1 MPPEAGGSGGCG
13 GRLAPP
19 QARSCPAGPQLLGD
33 SRTGWEREAGRAS
46 RCRAVAPAAAWPLAA
61 QGRDAVTHPPG
72 IRTLHLLFI
81 DTPPTADLA
90 LLPSVVKERTKN
102 PT

>member
-1 MPPEAGGSGGCG
+1 MRGPPRASPGPF
-13 GRLAPP
+13 L
-19 QARSCPAGPQLLGD
+19 PAGPQLLGD

-46 RCRAVAPAAAWPLAA
+46 RCRAVAPAAAWQLAA

-81 DTPPTADLA
+81 DTLPTADLA
-90 LLPSVVKERTKN
+90 LLPSVVK
-102 PT
+102 